1 VPAGWHP
8 TRANRGA
15 AHRSPA
21 HLSQIKFWNE
31 KAQHPEEGE
40 KETTGKASTLPGLRG
55 GRRMQSD
62 VLPRTFGANQFSESL
77 PMKTFLRN
85 SIDVLARVF
94 IGLWWLLAA
103 VGAVFVVERACYLLP
118 GGL

>member
-1 VPAGWHP
+1 VLCAALHP
-8 TRANRGA
+8 T
-15 AHRSPA
+15 ST
-21 HLSQIKFWNE
+21 
-31 KAQHPEEGE
+31 EGVSCGISDE
-40 KETTGKASTLPGLRG
+40 GSLFRWDRRG
-55 GRRMQSD
+55 GVPPGRGCGRGRRSF
-62 VLPRTFGANQFSESL
+62 PRTFGANQFSESL

-103 VGAVFVVERACYLLP
+103 VGAVFVVERACYLLS

>member
-1 VPAGWHP
+1 MKKLNIPKKAKRKPPEKPRPYLDCVAVEGCKV
-8 TRANRGA
+8 TF
-15 AHRSPA
+15 SP
-21 HLSQIKFWNE
+21 
-31 KAQHPEEGE
+31 
-40 KETTGKASTLPGLRG
+40 
-55 GRRMQSD
+55 
-62 VLPRTFGANQFSESL
+62 TFGANQFSESL

-103 VGAVFVVERACYLLP
+103 VGAVFVVERACYLLS